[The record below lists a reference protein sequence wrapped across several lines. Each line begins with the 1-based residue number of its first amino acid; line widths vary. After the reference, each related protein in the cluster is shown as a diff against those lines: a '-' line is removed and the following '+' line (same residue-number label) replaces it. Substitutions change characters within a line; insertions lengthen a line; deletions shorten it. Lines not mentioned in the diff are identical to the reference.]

1 MNPSNPSSIVSTRNL
16 PAALAATAAFAGALA
31 LPAWADPDRPGKE
44 IFNEVCSAC
53 HGTGANGAPRVGDQ
67 KAWQARYAN
76 GLTTLSQHAIDGI
89 RNMPSHGG
97 KMTLTNLEIERAV
110 TYMVNQSGGH
120 WAEPINRAR
129 MPVTRSGEYVVQ
141 TQCAKC
147 HQEGVGGAP
156 RIGDSSEWI
165 RRAQPGFDTLVRSA
179 INGHGGMPPRGGEA
193 DLTDNEVRLAITYMF
208 QTSVAQVR
216 YGAPGANGGADPSG
230 GNAKPVAR

>member
-1 MNPSNPSSIVSTRNL
+1 MNPSNASSIVSNRGL
-16 PAALAATAAFAGALA
+16 HVALAAAFAGTLA

-44 IFNEVCSAC
+44 IFEEVCVAC
-53 HGTGANGAPRVGDQ
+53 HGAGANGAPRVGDQ
-67 KAWQARYAN
+67 NAWRGRYVR
-76 GLTTLSQHAIDGI
+76 GLSTLSQHAIDGI
-89 RNMPSHGG
+89 RKMPSHGG
-97 KMTLTNLEIERAV
+97 KMTLTNLEIERAI

-120 WAEPINRAR
+120 WTEPINRAR
-129 MPVTRSGEYVVQ
+129 MPATRSGEYVVQ
-141 TQCAKC
+141 TQCVKC

-165 RRAQPGFDTLVRSA
+165 RRANAGFDTLVRSA

-216 YGAPGANGGADPSG
+216 YGAPGTNGGADPNG
-230 GNAKPVAR
+230 ANAKPVMR